1 MGGCP
6 LVLLV
11 EAMVMEA
18 GLEVTLGVDSGPTQ
32 PQGPGCLQ
40 SLTELGEGEMNSPP
54 DTSKSPY

>member
-1 MGGCP
+1 M
-6 LVLLV
+6 LLV